1 MPTYGTQKYNRYTSN
16 RYTPNRYTPNRY
28 KKSKNSGKTCGL
40 IILIGIGFIVVL
52 SLLGPVISKIT
63 GKTSTPTAKME
74 FLGADPKAF
83 ASAQE
88 LYSFTPKQ
96 KLTVSEVSSQ
106 MVKFQSMVDSGT
118 YPENNAFRPLLLLLD
133 GAADLDSIEKAIEH
147 AVPTYVARSDF
158 SKSPSSTNS
167 KANKAFTDGNTQYE
181 SGKFEMAAQKY
192 IEVLSLV
199 PGHLDA
205 RNNLGLCDLHLGNNV
220 SALMHFNL
228 ILAASPKYLGA
239 EQNLSVALERIGLS
253 SKALAHARNIVAQDA
268 SLPMA
273 QYNLGWFALQNK
285 SYTEATAAFSKALEL
300 YPDYSKA
307 LHANTINKLASGEK
321 LSKSDISNLPKA
333 EQAAYSSDPQK
344 ATAQPASTQPARS
357 QPTSSNPVTVKPKS
371 VATVWWWVFMVI
383 AIITLIGLTLRAAMN
398 DRVGGFGWGAITAIG
413 MIIAVIVFAVWF
425 RGSSTYSIVL
435 WSFVGLNILVMIP
448 GSSKKR

>member
-1 MPTYGTQKYNRYTSN
+1 MPTYSANKYNRYT
-16 RYTPNRYTPNRY
+16 PNQY
-28 KKSKNSGKTCGL
+28 KKSNSSGKTCGL
-40 IILIGIGFIVVL
+40 IILIGIGFIVLL
-52 SLLGPVISKIT
+52 SLLGPTISKIA
-63 GKTSTPTAKME
+63 GKISTPSAKVE

-96 KLTVSEVSSQ
+96 KLTVSDVSSQ
-106 MVKFQSMVDSGT
+106 MVKFQSLVHSGT
-118 YPENNAFRPLLLLLD
+118 YPEDNAFRPLLLVLD
-133 GAADLDSIEKAIEH
+133 GAADMDSIEKAIEN

-167 KANKAFTDGNTQYE
+167 KAKSAFTQGNTQYE
-181 SGKFEMAAQKY
+181 SGKFELAAQKY
-192 IEVLSLV
+192 IEVLGLV

-228 ILAASPKYLGA
+228 VLAASPKYLGA

-253 SKALAHARNIVAQDA
+253 IKALAHAKNIVAQDA

-285 SYTEATAAFSKALEL
+285 SYTEASAAFNKALLL
-300 YPDYSKA
+300 YPNYPKA

-321 LSKSDISNLPKA
+321 LSKSDLSNLPKA
-333 EQAAYSSDPQK
+333 EQSAYSSDPQK
-344 ATAQPASTQPARS
+344 ATAQP
-357 QPTSSNPVTVKPKS
+357 TSANPVTVKPKS
-371 VATVWWWVFMVI
+371 VATAWWWVLIVI
-383 AIITLIGLTLRAAMN
+383 AIITLIGLTFRAAVN
-398 DRVGGFGWGAITAIG
+398 DRVGGFGWGAISAIG

-435 WSFVGLNILVMIP
+435 WSFVGLNILIMIP

>member
-1 MPTYGTQKYNRYTSN
+1 MPTYSTNKY
-16 RYTPNRYTPNRY
+16 NRYTPNRY
-28 KKSKNSGKTCGL
+28 KKSNSSGKTCGL
-40 IILIGIGFIVVL
+40 IILIGIGVIVVL
-52 SLLGPVISKIT
+52 SLLGPTISKIT
-63 GKTSTPTAKME
+63 GKTSTPSAKVE

-88 LYSFTPKQ
+88 LYSFAPKQ
-96 KLTVSEVSSQ
+96 KLTVSDVSSQ

-118 YPENNAFRPLLLLLD
+118 YPEDNAFRPLLLLLD
-133 GAADLDSIEKAIEH
+133 GAADLDSIEKAIENT
-147 AVPTYVARSDF
+147 VPTYVARSDF
-158 SKSPSSTNS
+158 SKSPSSSNNS
-167 KANKAFTDGNTQYE
+167 KANSAFSQANTQYE
-181 SGKFEMAAQKY
+181 SGKFELAAQKY
-192 IEVLSLV
+192 IEVLRLV

-228 ILAASPKYLGA
+228 VLAASPKYLGA

-285 SYTEATAAFSKALEL
+285 SYTESSAAFSQALKL
-300 YPDYSKA
+300 YPGYSKA

-321 LSKSDISNLPKA
+321 LSKSDLSNLPKA

-344 ATAQPASTQPARS
+344 ATAQPASTQPAS
-357 QPTSSNPVTVKPKS
+357 TQPTSANPVTVKPKS
-371 VATVWWWVFMVI
+371 VATVWWWVLMVI
-383 AIITLIGLTLRAAMN
+383 AIITLIGLTLRAAVN
-398 DRVGGFGWGAITAIG
+398 DRAGGFGWGAISAIG

-425 RGSSTYSIVL
+425 RGSSTYSNVL